1 MPGDVTDTY
10 AADKLDPA
18 LIDSSGDP
26 KHQHHVHVHDHELP
40 PKYNG
45 EVVAQSEYFDH
56 DLPIPTKEDL
66 ATLRRVSEKIPLKAY
81 TIAFVELV
89 ERLSFYGT
97 TQVCI
102 PPHDQ

>member
-18 LIDSSGDP
+18 LIDGSGDP

-45 EVVAQSEYFDH
+45 EVVAQSEYFDRGTSV
-56 DLPIPTKEDL
+56 IFG
-66 ATLRRVSEKIPLKAY
+66 RPLGIHPDETNTPMPVPYPDPARE
-81 TIAFVELV
+81 IASSHFY
-89 ERLSFYGT
+89 LSHAVG
-97 TQVCI
+97 Q
-102 PPHDQ
+102 